1 VGSAAGGTNEAISL
15 VLAEIATLPV
25 GRRQIVAVDGID
37 GAGKTTFADGLA
49 SRTDR
54 PVLRASEDDFHNPR
68 AIRYRRGRWSPEGY
82 YRDSFDIGSLVSLLL
97 APFARGEAVCVR
109 AFDHLNDRPV
119 TPVLKDAAQDALLIL
134 DGIFLHQDAL
144 RGWWDVSVWLDVS
157 PATAADRFAEWD
169 GQPPHRRYV
178 KGQELYLEEVAPQA
192 HATIVVPW

>member
-49 SRTDR
+49 SRIDR

-97 APFARGEAVCVR
+97 APLARGEAVCV
-109 AFDHLNDRPV
+109 
-119 TPVLKDAAQDALLIL
+119 
-134 DGIFLHQDAL
+134 
-144 RGWWDVSVWLDVS
+144 
-157 PATAADRFAEWD
+157 
-169 GQPPHRRYV
+169 
-178 KGQELYLEEVAPQA
+178 
-192 HATIVVPW
+192 